1 MKIRPL
7 HIAISFSIF
16 VSFLSCKK
24 SNFEENKELNFIISS
39 IIKTENR
46 FNPSIIYINDSLK
59 QLKVYVP
66 SKDEIEQKIPPPPPG
81 KTTSILRLLDF
92 KQHYTAE
99 DSIKALNQNN
109 YALKTIKIDKN
120 INPKLKISNSNN
132 TEKTYLSFSTPIY
145 FTNGFAYNEV
155 GYYDHGF
162 SRGTAYL
169 MKKENG
175 NWKIWDIESLWIT

>member
-99 DSIKALNQNN
+99 DSKKALNQNN

-132 TEKTYLSFSTPIY
+132 TEKTYLSFSTPI
-145 FTNGFAYNEV
+145 
-155 GYYDHGF
+155 
-162 SRGTAYL
+162 
-169 MKKENG
+169 
-175 NWKIWDIESLWIT
+175 